1 METAMATK
9 IKGFFAGAFDAM
21 IAAREQ
27 QAQRYVNGALLM
39 LDDATLK
46 AHGYSRD
53 ELKKRASAY
62 II

>member
-1 METAMATK
+1 MATR
-9 IKGFFAGAFDAM
+9 IKGFFAGAFDAF
-21 IAAREQ
+21 IAAREH
-27 QAQRYVNGALLM
+27 QAERYVNGALLM

-53 ELKKRASAY
+53 ELKKRPSAY

>member
-1 METAMATK
+1 MATR
-9 IKGFFAGAFDAM
+9 IKGFFAGAFDAFV
-21 IAAREQ
+21 ASREQ

-53 ELKKRASAY
+53 ELRKRSSSY

>member
-1 METAMATK
+1 MATK
-9 IKGFFAGAFDAM
+9 VRGFFAGAFNSL

-27 QAQRYVNGALLM
+27 QAARYVNGALLM

-53 ELKKRASAY
+53 ELKRRPSAY

>member
-1 METAMATK
+1 MATR
-9 IKGFFAGAFDAM
+9 INGFLAGAFDNL
-21 IAAREQ
+21 IAARER

-53 ELKKRASAY
+53 ELKKRSSSY

>member
-1 METAMATK
+1 MATK
-9 IKGFFAGAFDAM
+9 VKGFFAGAFDTL

-27 QAQRYVNGALLM
+27 HAQRYVNAALLM
-39 LDDATLK
+39 LDDTTLK

-53 ELKKRASAY
+53 ELKKRPSAY